1 MKDLE
6 EAVFEMHEKYKEGIQ
21 SKTARSAKQEYAF
34 RVNRCEMNHAME
46 LYTECKEKVSKLS
59 NKLKE
64 FEMQNVSQFYLS
76 PIDRR
81 ILDWHFANLEFATG
95 TMLNNLSLQHW
106 DQDDAYQFSGPQ
118 MYAKDGCEQFVF
130 GLAAGDFE
138 INLNQAVQTIK
149 LTENG
154 VEIETVSVENDCG
167 DSGKVYSKSLPR
179 RTYYA
184 DAVLCT
190 LPLGVL
196 KNSVNVSER
205 NEKNSLTWVQF
216 NPPLPAQKI
225 EAINRLGFGNLNK
238 VVLVF
243 EKIFWNLNNHLF
255 GNIPQSTENR
265 GELFLFTSVTQ
276 KPVLVAYIAGEAADK
291 LEKTD
296 DETIKNKCLDILTN
310 MYNVAL
316 PPLVDYFITRWKSDP
331 WSQGSYSYVA
341 KGATGLDFD
350 ILAEP
355 VKYPSTGM
363 QSSDT
368 PRLFFAGEHTIRKYP
383 STVHGALL
391 SGLRESAKIANQF
404 LGIPYAKKI

>member
-6 EAVFEMHEKYKEGIQ
+6 KAVKEMHEKYKEGMQ
-21 SKTARSAKQEYAF
+21 SKTARNAKQEYAF
-34 RVNRCEMNHAME
+34 RVNRCDLNRSIEF
-46 LYTECKEKVSKLS
+46 YKEIEEKAAKLS

-64 FEMQNVSQFYLS
+64 LEVKTASQFYLS

-106 DQDDAYQFSGPQ
+106 DQDDVYQFSGPQ

-130 GLAAGDFE
+130 GLAAGDFDT
-138 INLNQAVQTIK
+138 NLNQAVQTIK

-154 VEIETVSVENDCG
+154 VEIETVVNDCN
-167 DSGKVYSKSLPR
+167 DSGKSLPR
-179 RTYYA
+179 RTYFA

-196 KNSVNVSER
+196 KNSVNTSER
-205 NEKNSLTWVQF
+205 NEKNNKTWVQF
-216 NPPLPAQKI
+216 IPPLPIQKI

-296 DETIKNKCLDILTN
+296 DEIIKNKCLDILTN
-310 MYNVAL
+310 MYNMVL

-355 VKYPSTGM
+355 VKYPS
-363 QSSDT
+363 SDT
-368 PRLFFAGEHTIRKYP
+368 NIPRLFFAGEHTIRKYP

-404 LGIPYAKKI
+404 LGIPYLKKI